1 MKRVF
6 AIHDI
11 SGIGKCSLTCAM
23 PIISALGAECN
34 PVPTAVLSSH
44 TGDLAGYT
52 FRDLTDDMT
61 PYINH
66 WKALGISP
74 DCIYSGYLA
83 SEKQTEIV
91 KYILES
97 FSSSSPMFICDPAM
111 ADSGKLYT
119 GFDKPFVKK
128 MAELCKSAYVITP
141 NLTEAAMITD
151 SEYKYETDELYLKTI
166 IKKLKSFTKRYIVL
180 TGVNTDKSKT
190 GCCVYDKETD
200 RTEFYSS
207 EKYPGIYYGTGD
219 IFTSV
224 LCGCAV
230 TGTDIFKAAEIA
242 LDFTSKSIKETYD
255 SKTDTRF
262 GVAFEKFIPLLTEV
276 NNELR

>member
-6 AIHDI
+6 AVHDI
-11 SGIGKCSLTCAM
+11 SGIGKCSLTAAI

-44 TGDLAGYT
+44 TGNLTGYT

-61 PYINH
+61 VYVSQ
-66 WKALGISP
+66 WKSLGIFP

-83 SEKQTEIV
+83 SGKQTEIV
-91 KYILES
+91 KYILKL
-97 FSSSSPMFICDPAM
+97 FSDSSPIYICDPAM

-119 GFDKPFVKK
+119 GFDESFVKD
-128 MAELCKSAYVITP
+128 MAELCKNAYVITP
-141 NLTEAAMITD
+141 NLTEAALITD
-151 SEYKYETDELYLKTI
+151 TEYKTETDEKYLDDLLG
-166 IKKLKSFTKRYIVL
+166 KLKAFTKRYIIL
-180 TGVNTDKSKT
+180 TGVNTDKLKT

-200 RTEFYSS
+200 KKEYYSS
-207 EKYPGIYYGTGD
+207 IKYPGIYYGTGD

-230 TGTDIFKAAEIA
+230 KGIDIFKAAEIA
-242 LDFTSKSIKETYD
+242 LDFTSKSIKETYE

-262 GVAFEKFIPLLTEV
+262 GVAFEKYIPLLTEV
-276 NNELR
+276 KNELR